1 MAQPTPVLV
10 LSQPGYA
17 TEISVAKSWD
27 APHAIINSGTNA
39 NALPPVVSS
48 FSVVLPALPAIAD
61 GDPGTLLIPNPVIP
75 GANPT
80 TGQVQPGL
88 YAIFLDFG
96 PTGGPAN
103 LGCIAYLGVGFNP
116 ATPALRW
123 LGGAEASVLQ
133 VDAGGAPTAVI
144 QIAPEAA
151 TGEQLTLVNYS
162 TIAYPAGGECYFT
175 LIGSNA
181 AGF

>member
-1 MAQPTPVLV
+1 MAQPNPVFV

-17 TEISVAKSWD
+17 TEISVAKGHD
-27 APHAIINSGTNA
+27 CPQAVINVGSNPA
-39 NALPPVVSS
+39 AVLPQLSTYS
-48 FSVVLPALPAIAD
+48 AVLPALPAIND
-61 GDPGTLLIPNPVIP
+61 GEPGVVLIPNPVLP
-75 GANPT
+75 GLGPS
-80 TGQVQPGL
+80 GQVQPGL

-103 LGCIAYLGVGFNP
+103 LGCIAYLGVGQP
-116 ATPALRW
+116 ASTTPRW

-133 VDAGGAPTAVI
+133 VSAGGEPTAVI

-162 TIAYPAGGECYFT
+162 TIAYGAGAECYFT
-175 LIGSNA
+175 LIGSQSPA
-181 AGF
+181 Y